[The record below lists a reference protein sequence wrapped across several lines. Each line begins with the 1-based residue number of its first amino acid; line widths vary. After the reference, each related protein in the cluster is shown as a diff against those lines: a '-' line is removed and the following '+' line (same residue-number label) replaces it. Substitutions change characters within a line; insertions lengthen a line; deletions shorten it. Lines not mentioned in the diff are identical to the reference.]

1 MQRSPEMFRDAQSRQ
16 MEQRNAIHYID
27 RCRRA
32 INNRGLQIGV
42 RVQDRVRVRLSN
54 FHLMTF
60 PELSLLPVAD
70 QLKRRLSV
78 RDWGEM

>member
-32 INNRGLQIGV
+32 INNRGL
-42 RVQDRVRVRLSN
+42 RSDWSTSTRSSTSTTFEFPSN
-54 FHLMTF
+54 DIPRALT
-60 PELSLLPVAD
+60 PPCC
-70 QLKRRLSV
+70 
-78 RDWGEM
+78 